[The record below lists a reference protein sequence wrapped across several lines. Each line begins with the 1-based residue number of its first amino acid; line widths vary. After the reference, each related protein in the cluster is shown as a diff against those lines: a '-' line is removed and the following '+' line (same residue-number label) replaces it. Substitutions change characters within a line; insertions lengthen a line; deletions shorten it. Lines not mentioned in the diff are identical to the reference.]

1 VNDLSTARDTLL
13 QTGCS
18 CVLVRDRE
26 TQASRLTGIRPLLC
40 WLQEDATCF
49 RDAAL
54 ADKILGKAAALLLVY
69 GGMDAAGQVYGQVL
83 SDGAAQ
89 VLEHYRIPYAFETR
103 VPHIINRT
111 GTGMCPMEQRVRDL
125 DPTDP
130 QAPSQ
135 AYEILAAA
143 VEEMRQNAQQ
153 NRNVKDEI

>member
-1 VNDLSTARDTLL
+1 MNDWLLAKTTLL
-13 QTGCS
+13 ETGCS
-18 CVLVRDRE
+18 CVLVRDGQAE
-26 TQASRLTGIRPLLC
+26 TSRLTGVQPLLC
-40 WLQEDATCF
+40 WLREDAACF
-49 RDAAL
+49 RDAFA

-69 GGMDAAGQVYGQVL
+69 GGLSPSGGVYGQVL

-89 VLEHYRIPYAFETR
+89 VLEHHHIPYAFETR
-103 VPHIINRT
+103 VPYIINRA

-125 DPTDP
+125 DLTDL

-153 NRNVKDEI
+153 NRNVKHEI